1 MRRYAPMTIV
11 LAGALS
17 LTSVIFRG
25 QQTDADSRVVR
36 LRTLNV
42 RDILYL
48 MTGGNT
54 NSMALVRNDGVVL
67 IDAGLP
73 GWGRPMRDAIFA
85 VSDQPVTTIVNTNAD
100 AGRAAGNIGFP
111 NTARIIAHKNA
122 RAAMLKMDAFQGSN
136 AKFLP
141 NETVTDKMSL
151 LDGVDRIDLYYF
163 GPAHTNGDLIVVFPE
178 KHTAYLGDLFP
189 AKAAPVIDIA
199 NGGSGVAFPQ
209 TLARAVAEIQGIT
222 RVVTGQDL
230 GVATPRN
237 RAPLEGSEIFS
248 NPQTMTWADFREYA
262 EFNRDFL
269 AVVQEAIQA
278 GKNSDEAAASLKL
291 PDKFKNYNLERA
303 RANIQSI
310 YQELKK

>member
-1 MRRYAPMTIV
+1 MRRYAPTTIV
-11 LAGALS
+11 LAAALS
-17 LTSVIFRG
+17 LTVVIFQG
-25 QQTDADSRVVR
+25 QQTDADSRVVSM
-36 LRTLNV
+36 RTLNV

-48 MTGGNT
+48 MTSGSS

-73 GWGRPMRDAIFA
+73 GWERPMRDALFA

-100 AGRAAGNIGFP
+100 AGRVAGNIGFP
-111 NTARIIAHKNA
+111 NAARIVAHRNA
-122 RAAMLKMDAFQGSN
+122 KAAMLKMEAFQGSN

-141 NETVTDKMSL
+141 NQTVTDQMSL
-151 LDGVDRIDLYYF
+151 LDGLDRIDLYYF

-189 AKAAPVIDIA
+189 AKAAPVIDFA

-209 TLARAVAEIQGIT
+209 TLARAVAEIHGVT
-222 RVVTGQDL
+222 RVITGQDL

-269 AVVQEAIQA
+269 AAVQEAIKA
-278 GKNSDEAAASLKL
+278 GKNSDEAEASLNL
-291 PDKFKNYNLERA
+291 PHKYEKYNLQRA
-303 RANIQSI
+303 RANIQGI